1 MGTQGSITVYD
12 EQGKDIANIVT
23 QFDGHSLPE
32 WVARFVSGKKLTN
45 GISNDYDFNGMGDLA
60 ARLIAALKNQRYGRD
75 VDEPVKPG
83 NVYLYDTPYE
93 TDYHITLVYQGEG
106 KKPKMTVSTPE
117 WTDNYYDSTMLP
129 DVGEQN
135 VQMQGAET
143 FGVENDPDFD
153 KVKAD
158 RNKDG
163 EISDWEQS
171 VGNAVAKGIREHGGK
186 TPKATSIAET
196 TEKPFNPYSDEPSL
210 DNFLRMINEAS
221 IKLKRK
227 GDEVQLIIPNYERT
241 QVQKRTQGMGEL
253 EELDS
258 RRRRANLRSLH
269 SNPNFLV
276 RAGVAQFCTYF
287 WRANKE
293 KYGIRR
299 CRKTKTDEHFTIV
312 FNTSLEATS
321 FVKIIN
327 KGTNAKEA
335 IYQIETFEV
344 GWADSNSRSAELG
357 QVNTMRAT
365 QFSFDAE
372 SLDDYFDDDEWTKHE
387 NCGGNLIVEDVLYI
401 ECDKCGKGDYQAE
414 SFDAESLAPDKECP
428 VCDESYNAVDEY
440 GDQLCECLCAF
451 CSDAKPITTVRG
463 EWVCKTCKNEHD
475 NEPEDWMG
483 GETFNSYKVAPELS
497 SYSKDELISSK
508 AGPQGTA
515 TYDEM
520 EYDPIAQDRLSAEGI
535 SHRRSFEHLYD
546 EEPLWRNV
554 DNLNERLVELGFGR
568 YDYFKRYDDMN
579 LKPSPS
585 MAFHDPV
592 WTDFWMDKGVSYSN
606 LASVSRQEA
615 DLILANI
622 KPNHRMQVKEI
633 PWDDDKVRLS
643 FPWTAE
649 VTEEIVKNN
658 SYGAESFASDEERRL
673 KAFAKKI
680 ENEKKKLV
688 KKAKRSDLC
697 RCSCQ
702 HTESWFQ
709 KEVRKLKDSISDLDY
724 YEQQKYQEMI
734 RDFDN
739 WADSQLGGV
748 DLEHYAESFASETP
762 STLKS
767 MGYDPI
773 AQDRLSAEGIS
784 HRRSFEHLYDEEPLW
799 RNVDNLNERLVE
811 LGFGRYD
818 YFKRYDDMNL
828 KPSPSMAFHDPVWTD
843 FWMDKGVSYSNLASV
858 SRQEADLI
866 LANIKPN
873 HRMQVKEIPWDDD
886 KVRLSFPWTAEVTE
900 EIVKNNSYGAE
911 SFASETSSTL
921 KSMGYVA
928 GTIGVGYLIFNKFIK
943 PMMDERL
950 NQDN

>member
-12 EQGKDIANIVT
+12 DHGKDIANIVT

-129 DVGEQN
+129 SIGEQN

-241 QVQKRTQGMGEL
+241 QERTQFQIRGEL

-258 RRRRANLRSLH
+258 RRRRANLRSLR

-312 FNTSLEATS
+312 FNTSLEAKS

-335 IYQIETFEV
+335 IYPIETFEV
-344 GWADSNSRSAELG
+344 GRADSNSRSAELG

-365 QFSFDAE
+365 QFSNEVKAKVLDKIIAWHDRMQLQGEGIAHELDRMNWMLENPDKDYEGFDDDGWDDDFDAE
-372 SLDDYFDDDEWTKHE
+372 SFNADEGVPEGFHRMPD
-387 NCGGNLIVEDVLYI
+387 GNIMADSAHM
-401 ECDKCGKGDYQAE
+401 AE
-414 SFDAESLAPDKECP
+414 SFNAQYDFDKSFNPKRDNHSCWH
-428 VCDESYNAVDEY
+428 DDH
-440 GDQLCECLCAF
+440 Q
-451 CSDAKPITTVRG
+451 
-463 EWVCKTCKNEHD
+463 WVC
-475 NEPEDWMG
+475 EDIWASNQESTFDIRLMCEECDMIVDIG
-483 GETFNSYKVAPELS
+483 GAVGNLTKQGKGAETFNSYKVAPELS
-497 SYSKDELISSK
+497 SYSQDELISSK

-535 SHRRSFEHLYD
+535 SHRRSYEHLYD

-585 MAFHDPV
+585 MPFHDPV
-592 WTDFWMDKGVSYSN
+592 WTDFYEDDNGVSYGL
-606 LASVSRQEA
+606 LAGVSRQEA

-633 PWDDDKVRLS
+633 PW
-643 FPWTAE
+643 E
-649 VTEEIVKNN
+649 
-658 SYGAESFASDEERRL
+658 
-673 KAFAKKI
+673 
-680 ENEKKKLV
+680 
-688 KKAKRSDLC
+688 
-697 RCSCQ
+697 
-702 HTESWFQ
+702 
-709 KEVRKLKDSISDLDY
+709 
-724 YEQQKYQEMI
+724 
-734 RDFDN
+734 
-739 WADSQLGGV
+739 
-748 DLEHYAESFASETP
+748 
-762 STLKS
+762 
-767 MGYDPI
+767 
-773 AQDRLSAEGIS
+773 
-784 HRRSFEHLYDEEPLW
+784 
-799 RNVDNLNERLVE
+799 
-811 LGFGRYD
+811 
-818 YFKRYDDMNL
+818 
-828 KPSPSMAFHDPVWTD
+828 
-843 FWMDKGVSYSNLASV
+843 
-858 SRQEADLI
+858 
-866 LANIKPN
+866 
-873 HRMQVKEIPWDDD
+873 DDD

-921 KSMGYVA
+921 KSVGYVA
-928 GTIGVGYLIFNKFIK
+928 GTVGLGYIVFNNFIK